1 MINKFESFTPLMHS
15 YEYEFI
21 AKYLTP
27 DDILL
32 EWGSGNSTIY
42 FSGLV
47 KKLISVEH
55 DDRWYKKIKK
65 VVEQLEIDNVEQYNI
80 NAHTPDPIPC
90 RYEQFKDYIEFP
102 KKEQLK
108 FTKVLIDGRARK
120 YCAKSIVDYIN
131 EDCVIFIHDFNRED
145 YQKVLKYYDAIEILT
160 DGQGIAALK
169 KKAVVKLSTNK
180 EY

>member
-1 MINKFESFTPLMHS
+1 MHKF
-15 YEYEFI
+15 EYEFI
-21 AKYLTP
+21 QKYLKP

-42 FSGLV
+42 FSGIV
-47 KKLISVEH
+47 QKVISVEH
-55 DDRWYKKIKK
+55 DERWYNKIKG
-65 VVEQLEIDNVEQYNI
+65 VVEQFDIANIEQYNI
-80 NAHTPDPIPC
+80 KAHTPDPIPC

-102 KKEQLK
+102 KKEKLV
-108 FTKVLIDGRARK
+108 FNKVLIDGRARK

-145 YQKVLKYYDAIEILT
+145 YRKTLKYYDPIEIIT
-160 DGQGIAALK
+160 EGQGIAALK
-169 KKAVVKLSTNK
+169 KKDVIELSDNN